1 MFKGLG
7 NIAQLMKQMGEMQ
20 SRMAEMKQ
28 KLATLRVSG
37 ASADGL
43 VTVEM
48 TGDHQLV
55 GCRVAPAALA
65 NGSDR
70 MEAAISEAVNDAVA
84 KAKVAAT
91 REMSGVMGGDN
102 AALQQAMAQLG
113 FSP

>member
-7 NIAQLMKQMGEMQ
+7 NIAQLMKQMGDMQ

-48 TGDHQLV
+48 TGDHQIV
-55 GCRVAPAALA
+55 GSHVAPAALA
-65 NGSDR
+65 NGADR
-70 MEAAISEAVNDAVA
+70 METAISEAVNDAVA
-84 KAKVAAT
+84 KAKAAAA

-113 FSP
+113 FGS